1 MMKKLK
7 IVIYL
12 ATQWIH
18 GVGWGGGGHC
28 GVRSAGAIG
37 RNSHHHHCRAQS
49 AQWRAG
55 DLYRLFFIGSG

>member
-1 MMKKLK
+1 MDPKLK

-18 GVGWGGGGHC
+18 GVGGGHC
-28 GVRSAGAIG
+28 GARSVG
-37 RNSHHHHCRAQS
+37 RGNRSEQS
-49 AQWRAG
+49 PPPLSCSGGIVAG